1 MPKRAHS
8 QKMLA
13 VHIPVEHRVRENGFK
28 MPPRFSVSCD
38 RILIMEPVKLKI
50 DS

>member
-1 MPKRAHS
+1 MLSRRAHS
-8 QKMLA
+8 QKIA
-13 VHIPVEHRVRENGFK
+13 VNIPVEHRVRENGFK

-38 RILIMEPVKLKI
+38 IILIMEPVRLMI